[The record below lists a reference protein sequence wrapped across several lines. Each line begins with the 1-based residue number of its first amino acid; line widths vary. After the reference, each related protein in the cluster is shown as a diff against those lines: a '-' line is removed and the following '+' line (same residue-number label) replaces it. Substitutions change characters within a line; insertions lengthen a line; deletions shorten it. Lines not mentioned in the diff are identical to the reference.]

1 MESSH
6 ASWPRTKAGLWSALF
21 NDIDRTSDSITLSLD
36 ISATVLAETAE
47 QPLTSTC
54 SIFVHST

>member
-6 ASWPRTKAGLWSALF
+6 ASWPRTKVGLSSALF
-21 NDIDRTSDSITLSLD
+21 NSIDRASDSVILSLD

-47 QPLTSTC
+47 QPPSST
-54 SIFVHST
+54 